1 MDDIDVTASADQE
14 DESLSDDYRE
24 EEETGISFDDIV
36 SFTMLVETSVT
47 LIGII
52 IFLIF
57 FVL

>member
-14 DESLSDDYRE
+14 DESLSDDYQE
-24 EEETGISFDDIV
+24 EEAGISFDDIV

>member
-1 MDDIDVTASADQE
+1 MDDINVTASVDQE
-14 DESLSDDYRE
+14 EEPLSDDYRE

>member
-14 DESLSDDYRE
+14 DVSLSDDYQE
-24 EEETGISFDDIV
+24 EEEAGISFDDIV

>member
-1 MDDIDVTASADQE
+1 MTASADQE
-14 DESLSDDYRE
+14 DVSLSDDYQE
-24 EEETGISFDDIV
+24 EEEAGISFDDIV

>member
-1 MDDIDVTASADQE
+1 MEDLDVAAQVDQE
-14 DESLSDDYRE
+14 EESSSDDYRE
-24 EEETGISFDDIV
+24 DEESGVSFDDIV

-57 FVL
+57 FVF

>member
-1 MDDIDVTASADQE
+1 MEDIDVTASVDQE
-14 DESLSDDYRE
+14 EESLSDDYQ

-36 SFTMLVETSVT
+36 SFTMLIETSVT

-57 FVL
+57 FVF